1 MAGSI
6 SHNTQT
12 YVQRYSMLALSIILH
27 LLGKIFSFPNAEFF
41 NEKKRPAWLFIIS
54 VTQKHIE
61 INFQLTRGRI
71 KYHIFFQSIFNL
83 YTQ

>member
-41 NEKKRPAWLFIIS
+41 NEKKKACLVIIS

-61 INFQLTRGRI
+61 INFQLT
-71 KYHIFFQSIFNL
+71 
-83 YTQ
+83 

>member
-41 NEKKRPAWLFIIS
+41 NEKKKPCLVVYYFSDTKTHRNKLSTDTRENKVPHFLP
-54 VTQKHIE
+54 V
-61 INFQLTRGRI
+61 NF
-71 KYHIFFQSIFNL
+71 
-83 YTQ
+83 